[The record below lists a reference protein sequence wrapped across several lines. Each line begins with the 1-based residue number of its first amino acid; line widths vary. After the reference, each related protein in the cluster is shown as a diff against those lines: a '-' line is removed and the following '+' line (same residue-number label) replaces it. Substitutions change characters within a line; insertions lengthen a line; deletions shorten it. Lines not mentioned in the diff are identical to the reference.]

1 MPAVDVDVSR
11 WVVAASETEVMVSET
26 GGLAVPESNDE
37 TNQGRFNQS
46 LSWTLRR
53 FQDRFG
59 SSWVPGRVILSSD
72 ALQFRPR
79 EAENDGSSP
88 TPIALHFDEVIDIST
103 ESRLFSKTVRVTL
116 SSGQALTF
124 RCRAPEV
131 FAEQLRTVAGAV
143 RAVSA

>member
-11 WVVAASETEVMVSET
+11 WVVAASETEVMVST
-26 GGLAVPESNDE
+26 AMDALGDQSDGTAD
-37 TNQGRFNQS
+37 QGQFSQS

-59 SSWVPGRVILSSD
+59 TAWVPGRMILSSE

-79 EAENDGSSP
+79 ETDTDGSSP
-88 TPIALHFDEVIDIST
+88 TPIALRLHEVIDIST
-103 ESRLFSKTVRVTL
+103 ESRLFSKTVRVML
-116 SSGQALTF
+116 ASGQVLTF

-143 RAVSA
+143 RALSA